1 MESSYR
7 TGNSISIR
15 SFKVPGYDL
24 DLIRKTVAEILDQSG
39 LEWAGKRVLVKPNQ
53 LGPFP
58 PDSAVVTH
66 PSLIRAVREELRSRG
81 SEVLVGDNPGLEGYG
96 RVEKVARTTGALE
109 AAGEDFVNLSLRPRK
124 VDITSRFK
132 DSVEI
137 CSEVLEVDYWISL
150 PKLKTHILTILT
162 GAIKNSYGLVVGADK
177 MRLHA
182 AAPVPAKFGEM
193 IVDVFSIRPPD
204 LVIMDAVVGMEGFG
218 PNAGDPRQIGY
229 ILASNSAGAVD
240 LAMCHM
246 TGIPPGRLPTQKVAV
261 ERGLAP
267 RSLDEVE
274 VVGELPVLK
283 RFKPPSTLARFAI
296 PFRGQ
301 SLIFRYVYRPR
312 FKVLKER
319 CNACGSCARGCPVE
333 AIEVNRYPS
342 FDSSKC
348 IGCYCCCELCPEHA
362 IRLNRIA
369 HFMRGFVS

>member
-7 TGNSISIR
+7 AGNSISIR
-15 SFKVPGYDL
+15 SFKVQGYDL

-39 LEWAGKRVLVKPNQ
+39 LEWSGKKVLVKPNQ

-66 PSLIRAVREELRSRG
+66 PALIRAVREELRSRG
-81 SEVLVGDNPGLEGYG
+81 SQVLVGDNPGLEGYG

-193 IVDVFSIRPPD
+193 IVGVFSIRPPD

-246 TGIPPGRLPTQKVAV
+246 TGIHPDRLPTQKVAV

-312 FKVLKER
+312 FNVLRER
-319 CNACGSCARGCPVE
+319 CNACGSCAKGCPVG
-333 AIEVNRYPS
+333 AIEVDRYPS